1 MSDTNDDFSFEGSR
15 ATTSTAKPILRKGG
29 ARAAASK
36 AVLVEKPEPIDE
48 PSIEEI
54 SSQVD
59 QAAGNEEEIK
69 TPDYDETELDTI
81 FDEIVFTGVYSEE
94 ALIRGRL
101 PIRFQTRNAGQ
112 LNTITREI
120 DALKAN
126 FAVTTQEYRAFQNI
140 VYSLIE
146 YNGKD
151 LSTLKLEERAKFV
164 SELPGP
170 IMAILLQKLFDFDL
184 KVLAACKRGEENF

>member
-15 ATTSTAKPILRKGG
+15 AATSTAKPILRKGG

-36 AVLVEKPEPIDE
+36 AVLVEKPEQIDE

-54 SSQVD
+54 TSQVI
-59 QAAGNEEEIK
+59 QTAGKEEEIE
-69 TPDYDETELDTI
+69 TPDYDEAELDAI

-94 ALIRGRL
+94 TLIRGRL

-112 LNTITREI
+112 LNTITREV

-126 FAVTTQEYRAFQNI
+126 FAITTQEYRAFQNI

-170 IMAILLQKLFDFDL
+170 VMAILLQKLFDFDL
-184 KVLAACKRGEENF
+184 KVLAACRRGEENF

>member
-15 ATTSTAKPILRKGG
+15 AATSTAKPILRKGG

-36 AVLVEKPEPIDE
+36 AVLVEKPEQIDE

-54 SSQVD
+54 SSQVI
-59 QAAGNEEEIK
+59 QTAGKEEEIE
-69 TPDYDETELDTI
+69 TPDYDEAELDAI

-94 ALIRGRL
+94 TLIRGRL

-112 LNTITREI
+112 LNTITREV

-126 FAVTTQEYRAFQNI
+126 FAITTQEYRAFQNI

-170 IMAILLQKLFDFDL
+170 VMAILLQKLFDFDL
-184 KVLAACKRGEENF
+184 KVLAACRRGEENF

>member
-48 PSIEEI
+48 PSVEEI
-54 SSQVD
+54 SSQVIP
-59 QAAGNEEEIK
+59 AAGKEEEIE
-69 TPDYDETELDTI
+69 TPDYDEAELDAI

-94 ALIRGRL
+94 VLIRGRL

-112 LNTITREI
+112 LNTITREV

-140 VYSLIE
+140 VYSLVE

-151 LSTLKLEERAKFV
+151 LSTLKMEERAKFV

-170 IMAILLQKLFDFDL
+170 VVAILLQKLFDFDL